1 MRLAPALK
9 ATYSVLR
16 QIREVATEALGQAL
30 AEKKI
35 GSSLG
40 AWPTVYAPPA
50 MGTDLSSDLLEELC
64 LTSRLYLLFET
75 PPDSSFQ
82 KADTPLVGVV
92 LEQAKGE

>member
-1 MRLAPALK
+1 
-9 ATYSVLR
+9 
-16 QIREVATEALGQAL
+16 
-30 AEKKI
+30 
-35 GSSLG
+35 
-40 AWPTVYAPPA
+40 

-75 PPDSSFQ
+75 LPDSSFQ